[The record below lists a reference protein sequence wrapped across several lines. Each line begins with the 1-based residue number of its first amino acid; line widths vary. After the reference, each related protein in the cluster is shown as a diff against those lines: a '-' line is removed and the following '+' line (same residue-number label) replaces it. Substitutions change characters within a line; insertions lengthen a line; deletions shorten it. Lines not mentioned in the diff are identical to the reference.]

1 MRESHLHF
9 TITLSQRLFYGR
21 GLLRYLHEFHLM
33 AQHLK
38 APNKYAH
45 QIVSEVEPNQT
56 EIK

>member
-1 MRESHLHF
+1 
-9 TITLSQRLFYGR
+9 
-21 GLLRYLHEFHLM
+21 M

-56 EIK
+56 EIKWK